1 MEFVAYAR
9 KIPPKAQ
16 VLLSLIDVVAEEC
29 LQRLRPTGTRI
40 SLHERRKRRENDN
53 DNVLREPL
61 GLDCSTH
68 ATELTGCLLT
78 LHCAK
83 TR

>member
-29 LQRLRPTGTRI
+29 LQRLRPELEFPFMKGGRGGRMTMTM
-40 SLHERRKRRENDN
+40 SQA
-53 DNVLREPL
+53 L
-61 GLDCSTH
+61 GLSY
-68 ATELTGCLLT
+68 
-78 LHCAK
+78 
-83 TR
+83 